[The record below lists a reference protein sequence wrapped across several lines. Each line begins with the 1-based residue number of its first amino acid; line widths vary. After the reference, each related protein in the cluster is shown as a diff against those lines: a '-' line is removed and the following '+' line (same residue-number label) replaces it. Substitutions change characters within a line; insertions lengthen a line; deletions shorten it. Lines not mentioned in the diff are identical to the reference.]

1 MINFIPFCVLASKF
15 NVESKNRNYFA
26 GEPHDFFWS
35 KFIVGT
41 VVIFNCKVTPLWFF
55 DQKNH
60 DVPQQKVHIFDSAS
74 NSEAKTPNEITI
86 IAQR

>member
-1 MINFIPFCVLASKF
+1 MRKIDNDIAIAYNVLQLLKLTLTLMSNLPNYWYCEFGTF
-15 NVESKNRNYFA
+15 NTIAHVKGS
-26 GEPHDFFWS
+26 
-35 KFIVGT
+35 
-41 VVIFNCKVTPLWFF
+41 PLWFF
-55 DQKNH
+55 GQKNH